1 MPTFFADLAADERP
15 ITLDCD
21 VTIGFWPPRADL
33 DLSPAG
39 VARVLERGR
48 IGGALVTA
56 SAGVWSD
63 EARGVEDTLAAAELH
78 GWSPCPA
85 VNLRDAR
92 GIGERLDA
100 WLERGVQAIR
110 LPSCAQHIP
119 THSPGFQLTVR
130 EAASRGL
137 LMLADGDFV
146 EVQRAFRDLG
156 AKVVFLDLSY
166 YQGADFLIAAA
177 DEPTFVASTRR
188 LLGPDSLEIICDEV
202 GAHHVVFGSGSPLQ
216 DLEPT
221 VWRLRDA
228 RLSATDFAAVAGGT
242 LTSLQEQDS

>member
-21 VTIGFWPPRADL
+21 VTIGFWPPRAD
-33 DLSPAG
+33 
-39 VARVLERGR
+39 
-48 IGGALVTA
+48 
-56 SAGVWSD
+56 
-63 EARGVEDTLAAAELH
+63 
-78 GWSPCPA
+78 
-85 VNLRDAR
+85 
-92 GIGERLDA
+92 
-100 WLERGVQAIR
+100 
-110 LPSCAQHIP
+110 
-119 THSPGFQLTVR
+119 
-130 EAASRGL
+130 
-137 LMLADGDFV
+137 
-146 EVQRAFRDLG
+146 
-156 AKVVFLDLSY
+156 LDLSY

-242 LTSLQEQDS
+242 LTSLLEQDS